1 MHDEILEWIELFIE
15 TKGYAPTYREIMEGV
30 GLSSTSQVSWYIDEL
45 IEEGKLVK
53 EAGQARTLRI
63 IKELAGKKPD

>member
-1 MHDEILEWIELFIE
+1 MHEEVLEFIKLFIK

-30 GLSSTSQVSWYIDEL
+30 GLSSTSQVGFYVNEL
-45 IEEGKLVK
+45 VEEGRLLK

-63 IKELAGKKPD
+63 A

>member
-63 IKELAGKKPD
+63 IKEA

>member
-1 MHDEILEWIELFIE
+1 MHDEILEWIELFIS

-45 IEEGKLVK
+45 VEEGKLK
-53 EAGQARTLRI
+53 REAGQARTLRVV
-63 IKELAGKKPD
+63 KEN